1 MMKGRTQFTKLGKKT
16 DLPRQRARLLKKKK
30 DDSACGC
37 KNVHAFMILDVIMV
51 VVVSG
56 GGEWWCTRWPQGANK
71 MLGHSKLSGSGCEG
85 EGKGNIWC

>member
-1 MMKGRTQFTKLGKKT
+1 
-16 DLPRQRARLLKKKK
+16 
-30 DDSACGC
+30 
-37 KNVHAFMILDVIMV
+37 MILEVMVVVVVV

-56 GGEWWCTRWPQGANK
+56 GGGGGEWWCTWWAQGVNK